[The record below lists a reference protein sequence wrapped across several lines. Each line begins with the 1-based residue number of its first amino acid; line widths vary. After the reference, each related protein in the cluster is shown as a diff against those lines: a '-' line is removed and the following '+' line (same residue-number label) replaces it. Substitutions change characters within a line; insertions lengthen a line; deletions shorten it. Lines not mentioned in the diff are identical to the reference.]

1 MVKLTNV
8 NNAQTFR
15 EARNFLICALF
26 SVQTTVST
34 KFWVPNSV
42 TNLRESW
49 EVGLIQLNLSLQF
62 LSTSPSTLA
71 FSSAPKEI
79 LQKALSSK
87 SKKNKSKQSKTSACF
102 PAPQQLNQGTLHCS
116 SLCHYRVCGK
126 PTVNQK
132 VSCQFHYLNSLCSI
146 F

>member
-1 MVKLTNV
+1 MKLTNV

-34 KFWVPNSV
+34 EFWVPNSV

-49 EVGLIQLNLSLQF
+49 DVGLIQLNLSLQF
-62 LSTSPSTLA
+62 LSASPSTLA

-79 LQKALSSK
+79 LQKVLSSK
-87 SKKNKSKQSKTSACF
+87 SKKTKVNKAKPL
-102 PAPQQLNQGTLHCS
+102 PAFQL
-116 SLCHYRVCGK
+116 
-126 PTVNQK
+126 
-132 VSCQFHYLNSLCSI
+132 LNN
-146 F
+146 

>member
-1 MVKLTNV
+1 VVKLTNV

-87 SKKNKSKQSKTSACF
+87 SKNTKVNKAKPL
-102 PAPQQLNQGTLHCS
+102 PAFQL
-116 SLCHYRVCGK
+116 
-126 PTVNQK
+126 
-132 VSCQFHYLNSLCSI
+132 LNN
-146 F
+146 